1 MAPDC
6 LPHQVRCHVEAGAD
20 CPAYYVDVYY
30 EQPAVA
36 ACEGPAAEAAAEAEG
51 AHEAVDAHE
60 GGAWDGAGRGAGP
73 GASGP
78 GRRGAA
84 AALAHVVSFSWSG
97 DG

>member
-1 MAPDC
+1 MAPDG

-20 CPAYYVDVYY
+20 CPAYYVDVFY

-36 ACEGPAAEAAAEAEG
+36 ACEGPAAEAEG

>member
-30 EQPAVA
+30 EQPAGA
-36 ACEGPAAEAAAEAEG
+36 ACEGPAAEFAAEVEG
-51 AHEAVDAHE
+51 AHE
-60 GGAWDGAGRGAGP
+60 GGQVM
-73 GASGP
+73 AS
-78 GRRGAA
+78 
-84 AALAHVVSFSWSG
+84 LAHVVSFSWSG

>member
-1 MAPDC
+1 MAPDG

-51 AHEAVDAHE
+51 AHEAVDAQE